1 MYKLKL
7 SKGEVLEVNDSRR
20 SGVVGKFIGGYEYS
34 QIELEQLY
42 NTGFKKYVKKTKDE
56 KSINTDTTDTIQ
68 LSERNEA
75 SYTTTTNILYVR

>member
-42 NTGFKKYVKKTKDE
+42 NAGFKKYVKKIKDE
-56 KSINTDTTDTIQ
+56 KSINTDTTDTI
-68 LSERNEA
+68 
-75 SYTTTTNILYVR
+75 

>member
-42 NTGFKKYVKKTKDE
+42 NAGFKKYVKKTKDE
-56 KSINTDTTDTIQ
+56 KYINTDATDSI
-68 LSERNEA
+68 
-75 SYTTTTNILYVR
+75 

>member
-42 NTGFKKYVKKTKDE
+42 NAGFKKYVSYTKPKKDAPDE
-56 KSINTDTTDTIQ
+56 KV
-68 LSERNEA
+68 EE
-75 SYTTTTNILYVR
+75 